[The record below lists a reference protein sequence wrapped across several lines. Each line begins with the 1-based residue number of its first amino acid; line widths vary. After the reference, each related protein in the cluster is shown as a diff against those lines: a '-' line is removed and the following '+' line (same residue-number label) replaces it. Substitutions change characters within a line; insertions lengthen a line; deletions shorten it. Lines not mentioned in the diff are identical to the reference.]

1 MNVTQ
6 LIQIL
11 KDEHPDM
18 KVLID
23 ATRIGSRMKEL
34 RPIYDVVLMKIETG
48 ERFLVLSHSIDEDD
62 DLEEEAR

>member
-1 MNVTQ
+1 MDVTQ
-6 LIQIL
+6 LIQVL

-48 ERFLVLSHSIDEDD
+48 ERFLVLSHSIDETET
-62 DLEEEAR
+62 EEEER

>member
-1 MNVTQ
+1 MDVTQ

-34 RPIYDVVLMKIETG
+34 RPIYDVVLLKLEKG
-48 ERFLVLSHSIDEDD
+48 ERFLVLSHSIDETET
-62 DLEEEAR
+62 EEEEI

>member
-1 MNVTQ
+1 MDVTQ
-6 LIQIL
+6 LVEIL

-23 ATRIGSRMKEL
+23 ATKVGSRMKEL
-34 RPIYDVVLMKIETG
+34 RPIYDVVLLKLEKG

>member
-1 MNVTQ
+1 MDVTQ

-34 RPIYDVVLMKIETG
+34 RPIYDVVLLKLEKG
-48 ERFLVLSHSIDEDD
+48 EKFLVLSHSIDETET
-62 DLEEEAR
+62 EEEER

>member
-1 MNVTQ
+1 MDVTQ

-34 RPIYDVVLMKIETG
+34 RPIYDVVLLKLEKG
-48 ERFLVLSHSIDEDD
+48 EKFLVLSHSIDEDD
-62 DLEEEAR
+62 DLEEEER